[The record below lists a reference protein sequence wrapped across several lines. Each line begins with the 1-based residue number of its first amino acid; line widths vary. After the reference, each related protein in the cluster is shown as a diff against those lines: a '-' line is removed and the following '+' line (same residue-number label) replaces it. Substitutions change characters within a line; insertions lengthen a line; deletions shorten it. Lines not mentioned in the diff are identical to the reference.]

1 MPIYF
6 KGFHADFVYTISNEK
21 ADMTCEIC
29 STNEA
34 VFHIKQIIGKDEI
47 ELHLCEK
54 CARLRGITKNE
65 NTIDFSIS
73 QLLTGLV
80 DTKSVM
86 KKSGNVQAECPACG
100 FTLNK
105 FKKLGKLGC
114 SECYNAFAKP
124 VRDFIYKMFGKVQHK
139 GKLPGKMKNR
149 QTSIDGLEALK
160 EELKTAIALEDY
172 EQAAALRDRIKEMT
186 ARLDDHE
193 AKL

>member
-1 MPIYF
+1 
-6 KGFHADFVYTISNEK
+6 
-21 ADMTCEIC
+21 MTCEIC
-29 STNEA
+29 SVNEA
-34 VFHIKQIIGKDEI
+34 VFHIKQVIGKDEI

-80 DTKSVM
+80 DTKSVV
-86 KKSGNVQAECPACG
+86 KKSGAPVVECPACG

-114 SECYNAFAKP
+114 SECYVTFSKP
-124 VRDFIYKMFGKVQHK
+124 VRDFVYKMFGKVQHK
-139 GKLPGKMKNR
+139 GKLPGKMRSK
-149 QTSIDGLEALK
+149 QTSLDGLETLK
-160 EELKTAIALEDY
+160 EELKTAITIEDY

-186 ARLDDHE
+186 ARLEEDDE
-193 AKL
+193 A